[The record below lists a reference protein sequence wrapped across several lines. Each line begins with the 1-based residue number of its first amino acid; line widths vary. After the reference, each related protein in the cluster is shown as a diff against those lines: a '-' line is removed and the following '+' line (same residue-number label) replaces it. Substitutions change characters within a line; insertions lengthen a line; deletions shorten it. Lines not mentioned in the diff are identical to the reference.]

1 MCYTTSV
8 VKETRAVIA
17 VIKVSAIWR
26 QSTMAT
32 VSVNRD
38 DVSCV
43 QEHVDKHCV
52 CVWADIA
59 GRCQVKVSV
68 TPGC

>member
-52 CVWADIA
+52 CVC
-59 GRCQVKVSV
+59 GRTLQDVVR
-68 TPGC
+68 

>member
-8 VKETRAVIA
+8 VRAVIA

-52 CVWADIA
+52 CVC
-59 GRCQVKVSV
+59 GRTLQDVVR
-68 TPGC
+68 